1 MVGKQNQTKNLSVR
15 PLWIQIY
22 FVLAALIGLILIVI
36 GGVSLSQLA
45 LNTVLGVK
53 DYPEFSAPFPYKDPT
68 LMSPS
73 EAGATADQKASLEKW
88 HQEYQQYQENIK
100 SYNAT
105 DQNRR
110 RRIAESLAMIVVGVP
125 VFALHAPHIFRKGS

>member
-1 MVGKQNQTKNLSVR
+1 MAGKQNQTKNSTVR

-45 LNTVLGVK
+45 LNSVLGVK

-68 LMSPS
+68 LVRPNDD
-73 EAGATADQKASLEKW
+73 GVTPDQKASLEKW
-88 HQEYQQYQENIK
+88 HQEYQSYQEQLK

-125 VFALHAPHIFRKGS
+125 VFALHAPHIFKKG